1 MEDYKVVDCFDA
13 MRQNEIDFNNG
24 FDPSF
29 TVEGEVISPVIEEE
43 DNFIPLM
50 EWDEN
55 PYDEE

>member
-13 MRQNEIDFNNG
+13 MRQNEIDFNCG

-29 TVEGEVISPVIEEE
+29 TVEGETISPVIEEE
-43 DNFIPLM
+43 IYPIPFM